1 MAIRSISPEPKVVQQ
16 NIAVTPTLDT
26 VVPLQEIEVAN
37 IIQEPIIAEVAD
49 IIQDPI
55 IAVEVQDP
63 SLADESVVVEENVN
77 VEA

>member
-16 NIAVTPTLDT
+16 NIAVTPTLDI
-26 VVPLQEIEVAN
+26 VVPPQEIEV
-37 IIQEPIIAEVAD
+37 VD

-63 SLADESVVVEENVN
+63 SLADESVAVGETVN